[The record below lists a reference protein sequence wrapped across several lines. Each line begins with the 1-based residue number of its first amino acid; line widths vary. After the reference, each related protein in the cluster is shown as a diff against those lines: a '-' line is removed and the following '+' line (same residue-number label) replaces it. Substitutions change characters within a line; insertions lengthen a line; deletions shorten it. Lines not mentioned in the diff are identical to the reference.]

1 MQAMS
6 LQVDKDNGN
15 PPASNGPVAPEVFN
29 QELQL
34 LFQRIAEQDE
44 SALAALYERTSKLVF
59 GLLLRML
66 KDTATAQEVLVNAY
80 TQLLRRG
87 ALYDYKRSTAL
98 AWLISIV
105 RSCAMEKLLSES
117 ASQEPVEL
125 PEPLNLAS
133 SQVANYDEYAPIS
146 VPRKLVWSI
155 LDKLST
161 KQRQVVE
168 LAYFSCLS
176 QSEIA
181 EQLGQPVELVKMH
194 LHAGMLKLRDQL
206 KLARGVL

>member
-98 AWLISIV
+98 AC
-105 RSCAMEKLLSES
+105 SCAMEKLLSES